1 MQQKKSIHATGM
13 GSAIIPNTILLSKM
27 KIKNMYMHLRKIGRA
42 EWNPE
47 FEYPDFIHHLWN
59 EILLNKELKEDSK
72 KIQQTLGR
80 GDAIQLLSDIYL
92 EETRSE
98 VY

>member
-1 MQQKKSIHATGM
+1 MEHKKSIHATSM
-13 GSAIIPNTILLSKM
+13 GSTIIPNTILLSKM
-27 KIKNMYMHLRKIGRA
+27 KIKNMFMHLRTIGRG

-59 EILLNKELKEDSK
+59 EILSNKELKEDAK
-72 KIQQTLGR
+72 KIQQALGR
-80 GDAIQLLSDIYL
+80 GDAIQLLSDIYM
-92 EETRSE
+92 EEVRLE